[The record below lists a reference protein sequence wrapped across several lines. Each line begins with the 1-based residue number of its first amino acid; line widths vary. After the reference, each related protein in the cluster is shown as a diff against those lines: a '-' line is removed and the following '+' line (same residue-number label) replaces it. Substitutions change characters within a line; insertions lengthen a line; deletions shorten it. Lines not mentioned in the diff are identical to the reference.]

1 MRFLSI
7 CLPEEEQRSPM
18 LCFSL
23 GDQIHAKEFWWKK
36 ELKKKQHLSLPRCW
50 RVSESPPSLLVVFP
64 FALRQVVETAV
75 QRGAFCKETS
85 HSFDSSGG
93 K

>member
-36 ELKKKQHLSLPRCW
+36 ELKKNNIYPYLDAEEYQKAR
-50 RVSESPPSLLVVFP
+50 PP
-64 FALRQVVETAV
+64 
-75 QRGAFCKETS
+75 CC
-85 HSFDSSGG
+85 
-93 K
+93 

>member
-36 ELKKKQHLSLPRCW
+36 ELKKNNIYPYLDA
-50 RVSESPPSLLVVFP
+50 E
-64 FALRQVVETAV
+64 E
-75 QRGAFCKETS
+75 
-85 HSFDSSGG
+85 
-93 K
+93 